1 MFKVNFI
8 TYKNVL
14 IAEILDMPE
23 EYRNID
29 IYRTKTLS
37 AMEGYTIQ
45 SILYPQL
52 ARKTLYMRGRLK
64 ERDKKIVYFSYS
76 TVEEAVKAK
85 AMFEEMIK
93 RLNEERR
100 KNESK

>member
-1 MFKVNFI
+1 MFKVNLI
-8 TYKNVL
+8 TYKNIL
-14 IAEILDMPE
+14 IVEILDMPE
-23 EYRNID
+23 EYRNINVMGA
-29 IYRTKTLS
+29 KTLS
-37 AMEGYTIQ
+37 TMEGYAIR

-52 ARKTLYMRGRLK
+52 AKKTLYMRGRLK

-76 TVEEAVKAK
+76 TVEETVKAK

>member
-1 MFKVNFI
+1 MFKVDFI

-23 EYRNID
+23 ECRNINVNGA
-29 IYRTKTLS
+29 KTLS
-37 AMEGYTIQ
+37 TMEGYTIE
-45 SILYPQL
+45 SIMYPQL
-52 ARKTLYMRGRLK
+52 TRKTLYMRGRYK
-64 ERDKKIVYFSYS
+64 DRDKKIVYFSYS

-85 AMFEEMIK
+85 MMFEEMIK

-100 KNESK
+100 KNEGK

>member
-1 MFKVNFI
+1 
-8 TYKNVL
+8 
-14 IAEILDMPE
+14 
-23 EYRNID
+23 
-29 IYRTKTLS
+29 
-37 AMEGYTIQ
+37 
-45 SILYPQL
+45 
-52 ARKTLYMRGRLK
+52 MRGRLK

-85 AMFEEMIK
+85 VMFEEMIK